1 MSFSYPLSEEVLE
14 RIAYICKKYYA
25 KGASPQ
31 DLISALA
38 AQFFNILL
46 ECCDPG
52 EEEEVLNEYLNCL
65 TQMKNQLIEEKKGTT
80 V

>member
-1 MSFSYPLSEEVLE
+1 MHISEEILE
-14 RIAYICKKYYA
+14 RINYTCKKYYA

-46 ECCDPG
+46 ECCDEG
-52 EEEEVLNEYLNCL
+52 EEDEVLTEYLECL
-65 TQMKNQLIEEKKGTT
+65 RQMKNNLIEERKST
-80 V
+80 